1 MHQNDLVKRIGDI
14 STDGR
19 VDKAMGSQSFNLSGI
34 DEEGLARYRVW
45 NGRVNYFKVPSNGV
59 FFQDYRGGVRST
71 MNLEFGATTNAEVI
85 AWIFPIFGK
94 IIANSERA
102 LLDVK
107 LVWSDFKLVPYV
119 SMDSKI
125 RIDFT
130 DGLKFFL
137 KSQKGKVAVT
147 VSSRINTEVPKMLK
161 EAIERHVNPRL
172 QKLKRELISKNYT
185 NYDIDWQVRDKYFR
199 VTVKPRSSSGV
210 DSAVKPTQDMICV
223 NVNVLTLID
232 QASKL
237 MKGAANSGEGLK
249 TVENPEVSMNAHS
262 ANNIFPF
269 KGINGIDFTCVSPK
283 FNCEGSSCSLC
294 TDVDF
299 NLSLLGF
306 ADKFRN
312 CLPKS

>member
-1 MHQNDLVKRIGDI
+1 MTAQG
-14 STDGR
+14 
-19 VDKAMGSQSFNLSGI
+19 Q
-34 DEEGLARYRVW
+34 EGLARYRVW

-237 MKGAANSGEGLK
+237 MKGAA
-249 TVENPEVSMNAHS
+249 
-262 ANNIFPF
+262 
-269 KGINGIDFTCVSPK
+269 GINGIDFTCVSPK